1 MSRSDRESAS
11 WQGDVMSSARDSDL
25 ADYYIRDA
33 CATPL
38 LTAAD
43 EVALAKRVEAGL
55 YAAELLRGA
64 DDGPP
69 LSPERRRDLRAVAD
83 DGRAAKDH
91 MIRANL
97 RLVISVARK
106 HAFRGLPFLDVVQEG
121 NLGLIHAVEKF
132 DHAKGYKFSTYAIWW
147 IRQSIDR
154 GLADQSRAVRLP
166 SNVIEELGR
175 INRAE
180 RELRRELD
188 HDPTIDELAAATGAA
203 AARIAELRQV
213 SKAAISLET
222 PLGDDGR
229 ACVGD
234 LIEDTDAAAA
244 YEALEHEETVAELRA
259 LVQTLPA
266 RQALILTRRYGLDG
280 ARPRTLQ
287 EVADEVGVTRE
298 RIRQLE
304 KQSLSQLRDPERSRA
319 LLGRTA

>member
-1 MSRSDRESAS
+1 MPAAVDT
-11 WQGDVMSSARDSDL
+11 DL
-25 ADYYIRDA
+25 ADYYLRDA

-38 LTAAD
+38 LTAAE

-64 DDGPP
+64 HEGPP
-69 LSPERRRDLRAVAD
+69 LSPGRRRDLAAVAA
-83 DGRAAKDH
+83 DGQAAKDH

-132 DHAKGYKFSTYAIWW
+132 DHTKGFKFSTYAIWW
-147 IRQSIDR
+147 IRQAIDR
-154 GLADQSRAVRLP
+154 GLADQTRALRLP
-166 SNVIEELGR
+166 SNVVEELGR

-188 HDPTIDELAAATGAA
+188 RDPTVAEVAAATGAQV
-203 AARIAELRQV
+203 ARITELRQV
-213 SKAAISLET
+213 GMAALSLEA
-222 PLGDDGR
+222 PLGEDGR

-234 LIEDTDAAAA
+234 LIEDGDAAAA
-244 YEALEHEETVAELRA
+244 YEAVEHQETVMELRA
-259 LVQTLPA
+259 LVRTLPA
-266 RQALILTRRYGLDG
+266 RQTLILTRRYGLDG
-280 ARPRTLQ
+280 SRPRTLQ

-304 KQSLSQLRDPERSRA
+304 KQSLSELRDPERSRA